1 MIIIKKSFTSKRFR
15 IRYTVLNQQWL
26 SKDHLLQFLYF
37 TDDKIKIFKKLYINL
52 KKAESFQNE
61 MSLVYSDINEIS

>member
-1 MIIIKKSFTSKRFR
+1 MIITKKSFTSKRSR

-37 TDDKIKIFKKLYINL
+37 TDDKIKIFKKLYN
-52 KKAESFQNE
+52 
-61 MSLVYSDINEIS
+61 